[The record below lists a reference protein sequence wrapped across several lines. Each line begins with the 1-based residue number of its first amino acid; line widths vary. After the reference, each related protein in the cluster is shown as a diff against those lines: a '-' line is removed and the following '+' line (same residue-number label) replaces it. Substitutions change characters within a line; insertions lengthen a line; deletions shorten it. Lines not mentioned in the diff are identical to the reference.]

1 MELITVPMESLTAP
15 SGANCTEVIATGAA
29 PAPLLRRVYDAV
41 LAGQNRRAEREIAR
55 YLREHGGKF
64 TDELEREIERYFL
77 NGKLR

>member
-1 MELITVPMESLTAP
+1 MELITVPMQSLTAP
-15 SGANCTEVIATGAA
+15 SGANCTEVIQPGSR
-29 PAPLLRRVYDAV
+29 APLLRRVYDAV

-64 TDELEREIERYFL
+64 TDGLEREIERYFL